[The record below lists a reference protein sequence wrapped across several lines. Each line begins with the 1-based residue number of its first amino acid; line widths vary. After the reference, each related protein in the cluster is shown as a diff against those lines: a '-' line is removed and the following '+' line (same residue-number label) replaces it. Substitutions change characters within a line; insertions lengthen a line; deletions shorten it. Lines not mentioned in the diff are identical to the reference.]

1 MFIKTK
7 KNIITIVSVLSVN
20 IQWHED
26 IYFSQIYHI
35 VIESIE
41 ISLQNITF
49 AKLKVKETGDITS
62 FYYLSNS

>member
-1 MFIKTK
+1 MFY
-7 KNIITIVSVLSVN
+7 LCLL
-20 IQWHED
+20 ED
-26 IYFSQIYHI
+26 IYLSQIYHI